1 MKKNR
6 DFRRVVVE
14 FHAGYK
20 GEEEPRKVIAEEDEW
35 AVEHILERKRIF
47 DHKTGRSHEEFTC
60 RVNKKLA
67 KLSIYPD
74 GQHYLTFLKT

>member
-1 MKKNR
+1 MER
-6 DFRRVVVE
+6 SSTSRRVVVK

-20 GEEEPRKVIAEEDEW
+20 GEEEPRKVISEEDEW
-35 AVEHILERKRIF
+35 AVEHILERKRII
-47 DHKTGRSHEEFTC
+47 DHKMGRSHEEFTC
-60 RVNKKLA
+60 LVNKRLA